1 MHASIPVNN
10 LKKVMPILKVQNIPL
25 SLTQQCKLLFTTFHR
40 KFTSL
45 KVLTTQYRI
54 NVLQSGT
61 PKGQH
66 NTYSKQLIWKRLKK
80 GIIRREPTIK
90 RMCFSLTSK
99 ILQFFTTIIPENRH
113 QSKDK
118 IRLVKSTTLTV
129 NSHKNFRN
137 LLLVC

>member
-1 MHASIPVNN
+1 
-10 LKKVMPILKVQNIPL
+10 
-25 SLTQQCKLLFTTFHR
+25 
-40 KFTSL
+40 
-45 KVLTTQYRI
+45 
-54 NVLQSGT
+54 
-61 PKGQH
+61 
-66 NTYSKQLIWKRLKK
+66 
-80 GIIRREPTIK
+80 
-90 RMCFSLTSK
+90 MCFSLTSK